1 AANWSD
7 EETTALLEFLIG
19 ELPKAGDGANFKKTA
34 WTAAA
39 LLMSTRFKVTK
50 GGQMKKQF
58 EAVVALKNAS
68 GFTYS
73 DKDGAGITL
82 A

>member
-1 AANWSD
+1 M
-7 EETTALLEFLIG
+7 
-19 ELPKAGDGANFKKTA
+19 K
-34 WTAAA
+34 
-39 LLMSTRFKVTK
+39 
-50 GGQMKKQF
+50 QMKKQF

-82 A
+82 AQADVWNRYVKVWIKCDLGRHH